1 MTTKVGPVI
10 RFINNFSTAGRKV
23 NKVVQTTELKPGEV
37 FYQRR
42 LPKGSIALQKEG
54 AKKALIENTFFLF
67 KRDGKE
73 CVKKTFNLKDL
84 MSGIHRWFSVERN
97 DYNAFGQN
105 IYTRQL
111 QKTFDIYNG
120 KLEEKALRTVSP
132 DEGVLINVLSK
143 NERKSVFPSTVI
155 GKNLHP
161 AVFEKTNMPN
171 GDINYIEKY
180 LKP

>member
-1 MTTKVGPVI
+1 MTTRVSPVI

-23 NKVVQTTELKPGEV
+23 NKVVQSTELKPGEV

-42 LPKGSIALQKEG
+42 LSKGAIALQKEG
-54 AKKALIENTFFLF
+54 AKKALTENTFIIF
-67 KRDGKE
+67 KRDGQE
-73 CVKKTFNLKDL
+73 CVKHSFSLKDML
-84 MSGIHRWFSVERN
+84 SGIHRWFSADRS
-97 DYNAFGQN
+97 DYSTYGQN

-111 QKTFDIYNG
+111 QKTFNTYSG

-132 DEGVLINVLSK
+132 DDGVLINVLSK
-143 NERKSVFPSTVI
+143 NVRKSVFPSTAI

-161 AVFEKTNMPN
+161 AVYEKTILPN